1 MGALFLFMSLPPLIV
16 SSLRGR
22 ALALFSPLM
31 KTAHSSSRKNEQVLL
46 ESENHLLRSE
56 LNKWHRRFELNPTN
70 RSKIVAAHVI
80 YRDPGS
86 WSSSLWIDVGSGSD
100 PIVQKK
106 SPVIVGNALI
116 GMIDYVGKKQARV
129 RLISDMG
136 LQPAVRAIRGLPQN
150 MNLIEHLLPLIRHL
164 NHRSDLPLSKEEQ
177 STLLKTLTQFKERLF
192 ADYEGW
198 YGAKG
203 ILQGGGT
210 PLWRSVNQTLRG
222 IGFNYDF
229 PDEKGPARELMNRVP
244 IIAVADLLVTTGLDG
259 IFPEGLAV
267 AEVTQV
273 YPLREGA
280 YTYEIEA
287 VPVAGNLDLLQTL
300 FVIPPVG
307 YDEAD
312 QPGFL

>member
-1 MGALFLFMSLPPLIV
+1 MSLPPLFV
-16 SSLRGR
+16 RGLRGR
-22 ALALFSPLM
+22 VFAIFSPLM
-31 KTAHSSSRKNEQVLL
+31 KTTHSPSQKNEQALL
-46 ESENHLLRSE
+46 ESENHLLRNE
-56 LNKWHRRFELNPTN
+56 LNKWYNRFEQTPTH
-70 RSKIVAAHVI
+70 RSKVLAARVI
-80 YRDPGS
+80 YRDPAS
-86 WSSSLWIDVGSGSD
+86 WSSSVWIDVGSASD
-100 PIVQKK
+100 PIVQKN
-106 SPVIVGNALI
+106 SPVIVGNALV

-136 LQPAVRAIRGLPQN
+136 LKPSVRALRGLPQN
-150 MNLIEHLLPLIRHL
+150 MSLVEHLTPLIRHL

-177 STLLKTLTQFKERLF
+177 SALLKTLTQFKERLSR
-192 ADYEGW
+192 DYEGC

-229 PDEKGPARELMNRVP
+229 PDEKGPARELTSRVP

-259 IFPEGLAV
+259 RFPEGLAV
-267 AEVTQV
+267 AEVTQI

-287 VPVAGNLDLLQTL
+287 IPVAGNLDLLQTL

-307 YDEAD
+307 YDETD
-312 QPGFL
+312 QPGLL